1 MAKILIIDD
10 SPFESKQI
18 KALLENIGHE
28 ALLAETGAQG
38 MKLIKMALPDLI
50 LLDLVLPDISGR
62 EICRWTKIN
71 ADTQAIPIIMITA
84 RAEVKD
90 RIAGLEEG
98 ANDYVT
104 KPFDDMELKARI
116 AAVLR
121 EKRLQDALKNKNHEY
136 EDLLRK
142 FEKMAITDPV
152 TGLYNR
158 RHFEE
163 VLIKEYERFQRYNV
177 PFSCLMIDVDYFKT
191 INDTYGHDVGDIVLK
206 EIAQIIQHSIRGVDT
221 AARYG
226 GDEFVLLL
234 PQQKQEGA
242 EKVAL
247 RILEN
252 ARTHTFEEFKKKEG
266 RVTLSVGLFSASD
279 PDLKKIEQVFQTADY
294 ALYKAKKAG
303 RNQTQTATVKE
314 AEKNFN

>member
-10 SPFESKQI
+10 SPFESKQL

-121 EKRLQDALKNKNHEY
+121 EKRLQDALKSKNHEY

-163 VLIKEYERFQRYNV
+163 VLIREYERFQRYNV

-242 EKVAL
+242 EKAAL

-294 ALYKAKKAG
+294 ALYKAKKGG
-303 RNQTQTATVKE
+303 RNQAQTATVKE

>member
-10 SPFESKQI
+10 SPFESKQL

-121 EKRLQDALKNKNHEY
+121 EKRLQDALKSKNHEY

-142 FEKMAITDPV
+142 FEKMAI
-152 TGLYNR
+152 
-158 RHFEE
+158 
-163 VLIKEYERFQRYNV
+163 
-177 PFSCLMIDVDYFKT
+177 
-191 INDTYGHDVGDIVLK
+191 
-206 EIAQIIQHSIRGVDT
+206 
-221 AARYG
+221 
-226 GDEFVLLL
+226 
-234 PQQKQEGA
+234 
-242 EKVAL
+242 
-247 RILEN
+247 
-252 ARTHTFEEFKKKEG
+252 
-266 RVTLSVGLFSASD
+266 
-279 PDLKKIEQVFQTADY
+279 
-294 ALYKAKKAG
+294 
-303 RNQTQTATVKE
+303 
-314 AEKNFN
+314 